1 MFCKASSVVKV
12 WGYDLNRT
20 RCDVRGRLI
29 ISVVKM
35 SIKSCTNKL
44 DKEYTRGTAKQTRNG
59 DGSYLCERFAG
70 WGVPHGLT

>member
-29 ISVVKM
+29 MSVVKM
-35 SIKSCTNKL
+35 SIKSCHKPVR
-44 DKEYTRGTAKQTRNG
+44 EGTRGGTAQTHA
-59 DGSYLCERFAG
+59 AG
-70 WGVPHGLT
+70 